1 MLIKRS
7 DINFP
12 MVVHVVRNADGR
24 QDVERKVLAL
34 STRNLG
40 MTVDPACANASR
52 NVWNQPA
59 ATLNKVVTH
68 SEIESKIMVLDSAK
82 NRFQHSTHVKLVVA
96 TEPAIAPYNSPTNAR
111 RQELRTDFVTGR
123 WINRAK

>member
-12 MVVHVVRNADGR
+12 MIVHVVRNAGGR
-24 QDVERKVLAL
+24 QNVERKVLAL

-40 MTVDPACANASR
+40 VTVDCACANASR

-59 ATLNKVVTH
+59 AGLNKVVAH
-68 SEIESKIMVLDSAK
+68 SEIESEIIIFDSAK
-82 NRFQHSTHVKLVVA
+82 NRFQHSTHVKLMVA
-96 TEPAIAPYNSPTNAR
+96 TEPAVAPNNTPTNAR
-111 RQELRTDFVTGR
+111 RQELRANFVTRR
-123 WINRAK
+123 WVDRDK

>member
-12 MVVHVVRNADGR
+12 MIVHVVRNAGGR
-24 QDVERKVLAL
+24 QNVERKVLAL

-40 MTVDPACANASR
+40 VTVDPACANASR

-59 ATLNKVVTH
+59 AGLNKVVTH

-82 NRFQHSTHVKLVVA
+82 NRFQHGTHVKLMVA
-96 TEPAIAPYNSPTNAR
+96 TEPAVAPYNSPTNSC
-111 RQELRTDFVTGR
+111 RQELRANFVTCR
-123 WINRAK
+123 RINSAK